1 MAMTRRE
8 GTICNLKTKCP
19 ECGKVATC
27 RYTSDPKH
35 VVCPECG
42 AEYGWRANV
51 YRPLTDGLTE
61 EQRRRF
67 YNRNAYSTPERRER
81 ANERCRKWQREHR
94 DEVNAR
100 RRERN
105 RTPEAVAKRREYY
118 RRNRERILE
127 AQKAYRVRKE
137 LGEYKARKELGEE

>member
-8 GTICNLKTKCP
+8 GTRCNLKTKCP
-19 ECGKVATC
+19 ECGTVATC
-27 RYTSDPKH
+27 RYVADPER
-35 VVCPECG
+35 VACPECG
-42 AEYGWRANV
+42 AEYGWRANA

-67 YNRNAYSTPERRER
+67 YQRNAYATPERWER
-81 ANERCRKWQREHR
+81 AKERSRRWQREHR

-105 RTPEAVAKRREYY
+105 RTPEARAKRREYY
-118 RRNRERILE
+118 QRNRERILE
-127 AQKAYRVRKE
+127 AQKAYRLRKE
-137 LGEYKARKELGEE
+137 MGEQ

>member
-1 MAMTRRE
+1 MATTRRE
-8 GTICNLKTKCP
+8 GTMCNLKTKCP
-19 ECGKVATC
+19 ECGTVATC
-27 RYTSDPKH
+27 RYTSDPEH
-35 VVCPECG
+35 VACPECVT
-42 AEYGWRANV
+42 EYGWRANV
-51 YRPLTDGLTE
+51 YRPLTDGLNE

-81 ANERCRKWQREHR
+81 ANERSRRWQREHR
-94 DEVNAR
+94 DELNAK

-105 RTPEAVAKRREYY
+105 RTPEARAKRREYY

-137 LGEYKARKELGEE
+137 LGEYKASNEMG

>member
-8 GTICNLKTKCP
+8 GTTCNLKTKCP

-42 AEYGWRANV
+42 TAYGWRANA

-67 YNRNAYSTPERRER
+67 YQRNAYSTPERRER
-81 ANERCRKWQREHR
+81 ANERSRKWQREHR
-94 DEVNAR
+94 DKVNAR

-105 RTPEAVAKRREYY
+105 RTPEARAKRREYY
-118 RRNRERILE
+118 RKNRERILE

-137 LGEYKARKELGEE
+137 LGEK